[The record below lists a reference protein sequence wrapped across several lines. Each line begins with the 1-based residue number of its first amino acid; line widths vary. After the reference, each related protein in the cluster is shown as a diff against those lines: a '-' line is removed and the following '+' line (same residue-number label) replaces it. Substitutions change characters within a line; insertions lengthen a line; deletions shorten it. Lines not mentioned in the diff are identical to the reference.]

1 MKTSQPN
8 QHSRMIF
15 TIAESSSLRPRQ
27 ILSTPPSSHTSLQNR
42 TMLLMLLSALD
53 PTGPQSDQPLQL
65 IQDPLSDLAHLE
77 QYYCQQP
84 FNTHMVLGCI
94 WYITGLMLI
103 KLGEMF
109 RSGKPF
115 CLIYARLQCH
125 ISRFLISGTITLHSM
140 FTSSYPK
147 VLNTLKQQIECI
159 WRSGKTFSLVLE
171 KRQHL

>member
-15 TIAESSSLRPRQ
+15 TVAESTSLRPRH
-27 ILSTPPSSHTSLQNR
+27 ILSTPTSSHTSLKNR
-42 TMLLMLLSALD
+42 TMLLVLLSTLD
-53 PTGPQSDQPLQL
+53 PTGPQSDQWLQL

-77 QYYCQQP
+77 QYYFQQP
-84 FNTHMVLGCI
+84 FNTHIVLGCI
-94 WYITGLMLI
+94 WHTTGLMLI
-103 KLGEMF
+103 NLGEMF
-109 RSGKPF
+109 HSGKPF

-125 ISRFLISGTITLHSM
+125 ISRFLISGTVTLHSM

-159 WRSGKTFSLVLE
+159 WRLF
-171 KRQHL
+171 HIC